1 MLRLDEPAPGLRLRN
16 QHGIATGLAE
26 LCGHI
31 VVMWW
36 QRSFDH
42 PHAAAV
48 ARSLRD
54 RHPDLTAR
62 NAAVL
67 GLSGDSGAEVAR
79 FHRAHGL
86 TFDVLSDAAGA
97 AAAAYRL
104 GDWWRADPDSP
115 LTLVVDAGGLIRGPA
130 PRGPRARRPCR
141 GAAGRGRPRRE
152 LSRPPA
158 GRENRAA
165 RAPTRRPR
173 TCAAV
178 GAGIASHGGRRAPHG
193 AAGRR
198 GSPGS
203 PAG

>member
-1 MLRLDEPAPGLRLRN
+1 MLRLDEPAPRVRLRN

-42 PHAAAV
+42 PLADAV

-67 GLSGDSGAEVAR
+67 GLSGDPGAEVAR

-86 TFDVLSDAAGA
+86 PFDVLSDAAGA

-115 LTLVVDAGGLIRGPA
+115 LTLVVDAGGLIRA
-130 PRGPRARRPCR
+130 RHLVARRH
-141 GAAGRGRPRRE
+141 AAHVE
-152 LSRPPA
+152 ALLA
-158 GRENRAA
+158 AVVRAA
-165 RAPTRRPR
+165 N
-173 TCAAV
+173 
-178 GAGIASHGGRRAPHG
+178 
-193 AAGRR
+193 
-198 GSPGS
+198 
-203 PAG
+203 